1 MASIPAILFEV
12 LTKPFLASQV
22 IFLAISAVSPSELGT
37 ALCEHIWRIQELKE
51 PLLLSEFQEG
61 ALYSLY

>member
-22 IFLAISAVSPSELGT
+22 IFSAISAVSPSELGT
-37 ALCEHIWRIQELKE
+37 ALCEHIWRIQLEE